1 MQIDEGSLERLRE
14 IGLFGGLSDET
25 LRLHCEQ
32 RAPLTCEEGQ
42 RIYREGESGR
52 VMYVILEGRV
62 EMIRRDKRGNEGV
75 ARLLSAG
82 QWFGEKS
89 ILDVQARPTSARTA
103 ERSLLLPISA
113 QDLDVLY
120 RRDLKG
126 YALLV
131 LNLAR
136 EMSRQLRSYEAQV
149 FELLRA

>member
-1 MQIDEGSLERLRE
+1 MQLDQGSLERLRE

-25 LRLHCEQ
+25 LRLLCEQ
-32 RAPLTCEEGQ
+32 RALLSCEEGKW
-42 RIYREGESGR
+42 IYREGESGR
-52 VMYVILEGRV
+52 VMYVILEGQV
-62 EMIRRDKRGNEGV
+62 EMIRRDKQGNEGV

-89 ILDVQARPTSARTA
+89 ILDVQARPTSARIA
-103 ERSLLLPISA
+103 APSLLLPISA

-120 RRDLKG
+120 RRDVKG

-136 EMSRQLRSYEAQV
+136 EMSRQLRSCEAQV
-149 FELLRA
+149 FELLRT